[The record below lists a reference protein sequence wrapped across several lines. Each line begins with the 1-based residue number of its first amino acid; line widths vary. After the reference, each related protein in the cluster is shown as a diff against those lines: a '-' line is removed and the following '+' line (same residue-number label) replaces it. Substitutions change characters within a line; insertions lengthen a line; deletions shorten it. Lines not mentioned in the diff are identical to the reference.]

1 MFDFD
6 GDLTDLSNRDL
17 LESVADHIALS
28 NRCDTRVFEH
38 ALVYADRFH
47 PDHLPDAVR
56 PGRRVADGRERAVV
70 YGGEGCPPVAE
81 FAVDEFGVV
90 IGVSPRVAARYIGNA
105 LGLRHRFPQTW
116 AKVLAGEATA
126 WKAARIVDD
135 CTDLSEEAARYVDAR
150 VAGLIDSITP
160 GQLARIVRAAK
171 YHADPDQ
178 ARAQAAEKAR
188 ERGVFTG
195 QADEH
200 GTATMYIRAGAGDI
214 KRHKVAIRAI
224 ADALKDIGDPRTL
237 QARQAT
243 AVGIIADP
251 RYHQELLAQAA
262 NHPRHTTNT
271 PAEPNATQPASTPSP
286 ASARSSASAPSP
298 ASAPGPASAP
308 RGASEPRPTPDSSPA
323 PTSTPSP
330 APAPAVATPTGGSG
344 VPPAVG
350 RRAGGGAPLVDD
362 PVAAPAQ
369 DRRDRWHEPSLEDE
383 ADRDAPHPSTSDLPD
398 PLDNPPTDPGDGGE
412 PLDAETRRALA
423 ARLAQIRHDAYN
435 NPSTPG
441 TSGVSARPGKTEIYI
456 HLTDHTLA
464 TGTGVLRAETI
475 GPQIADQLT
484 ELIGY
489 APYTVKPV
497 IDLNQAVSANAYEIP
512 LRIREHV
519 KLTHPVEL
527 FPYGTRETTNTLDL
541 DHIHPY
547 DPLGPPGQTSTDN
560 LAPLSRHGHRVKTHA
575 RGWTVHRLNPTTLE
589 WTTPH
594 GFTFH
599 VTPTGTHRITK
610 DPPGVSRSGGQAAEP
625 VGECRDDLGRAI
637 LREEV

>member
-1 MFDFD
+1 MFDLD

-47 PDHLPDAVR
+47 PDHLPDSVR
-56 PGRRVADGRERAVV
+56 PGRRAADGRERAVV
-70 YGGEGCPPVAE
+70 YGGEGCPPVVE

-90 IGVSPRVAARYIGNA
+90 IGVSPQVAARYIGNA

-116 AKVLAGEATA
+116 AKVLANEATA

-135 CTDLSEEAARYVDAR
+135 CTDLSEAAARYVDAR

-160 GQLARIVRAAK
+160 GRLARIVRAAK

-178 ARAQAAEKAR
+178 ARAQAAQKAR

-200 GTATMYIRAGAGDI
+200 GTATMYIRAAAGDI
-214 KRHKVAIRAI
+214 KRNKAAIRAI

-262 NHPRHTTNT
+262 AHPRHTTNL
-271 PAEPNATQPASTPSP
+271 TQP
-286 ASARSSASAPSP
+286 
-298 ASAPGPASAP
+298 APGPAPRPAP
-308 RGASEPRPTPDSSPA
+308 TRASEPRSTPDSSPD
-323 PTSTPSP
+323 PTP
-330 APAPAVATPTGGSG
+330 APAPGVG
-344 VPPAVG
+344 VPPAAG
-350 RRAGGGAPLVDD
+350 RLGGARAPVVDD
-362 PVAAPAQ
+362 PVAASAQ
-369 DRRDRWHEPSLEDE
+369 DLPDWPEPDPGDD

-398 PLDNPPTDPGDGGE
+398 PLDTPPSSDSEVFEPGLPTDPGDGGE
-412 PLDAETRRALA
+412 PLDAETRRALS

-435 NPSTPG
+435 RPS
-441 TSGVSARPGKTEIYI
+441 TSGVPARPGKTEIYV

-464 TGTGVLRAETI
+464 TGIGVLRVEDV
-475 GPQIADQLT
+475 GPLIADQLT
-484 ELIGY
+484 EAIGY
-489 APYTVKPV
+489 GPYTVKPV
-497 IDLNQAVSANAYEIP
+497 IDLNQGISANAYEIP

-527 FPYGTRETTNTLDL
+527 FPYGTRETTHTLDL
-541 DHIHPY
+541 DHIRPY
-547 DPLGPPGQTSTDN
+547 DSLGPPGQTSTDN

-610 DPPGVSRSGGQAAEP
+610 DPPGASRSGAQAAEP
-625 VGECRDDLGRAI
+625 VGECRDDLGR
-637 LREEV
+637 EVRVCDH